1 MLDWQVFRARLP
13 LKMEFILFI
22 SFIPADAWFSIGCV
36 KAVQYMLCVAG
47 MSCTSLG
54 VFALF
59 FFLKSPSTGD
69 LSAVQNSADMRFVCK
84 TEMHFH
90 ILSHGFPN
98 KDVYRKK
105 KKKKKALMLY

>member
-59 FFLKSPSTGD
+59 FFFEVAKYRRFKC
-69 LSAVQNSADMRFVCK
+69 SAKLCRHEVC
-84 TEMHFH
+84 
-90 ILSHGFPN
+90 L
-98 KDVYRKK
+98 
-105 KKKKKALMLY
+105 